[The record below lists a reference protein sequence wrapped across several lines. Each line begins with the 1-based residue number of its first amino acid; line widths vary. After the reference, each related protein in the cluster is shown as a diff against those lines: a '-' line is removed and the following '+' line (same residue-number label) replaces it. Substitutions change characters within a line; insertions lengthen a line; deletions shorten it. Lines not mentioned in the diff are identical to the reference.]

1 MQNDSGEVVDVYI
14 PRKCTYTN
22 RIIGAR
28 DFSSVQIT
36 VAEVDEKTGR
46 TTGET
51 KKYALSGFVR
61 AMGESDDALNRLC
74 TKDGMCS
81 GLSETQQ

>member
-1 MQNDSGEVVDVYI
+1 MARFILHLRS
-14 PRKCTYTN
+14 TYTN

-28 DFSSVQIT
+28 DFSSVQIS

-46 TTGET
+46 VTGDT

-61 AMGESDDALNRLC
+61 AMVNKFYSSPVK
-74 TKDGMCS
+74 TMCS
-81 GLSETQQ
+81 PTTL